1 MLKAYLNQVV
11 EGRNLSQAEAGAA
24 MDVILNGKATEA
36 QIGAFLTAL
45 KLKGEVIEEIAGFAQ
60 TLIAQAEQVKHTKP
74 VICNCGTGG
83 DTKNTFN
90 ISTAVAFVLAGAGV
104 TVAKHG
110 NRSVSSSCGS
120 ADVLAALGV
129 NVDLPATRV
138 SEEIEAL
145 GIGFLFAPALN
156 KAMRFVAKPRKEL
169 GFRTVFNLLGP
180 IINPAHLEYQLVGV
194 YDPALT
200 EKVAAVL
207 QAVGVRQAMV
217 ISSDDGMDEIST
229 HAKTKVSELRDG
241 KIRSYEIDPVQ
252 YGFAKGSMQDYQ
264 GGNPEESAKLLS
276 AVLQGEKGAKRD
288 IVLLNAAAGL
298 YIADVVPTIEA
309 GLELAAA
316 TIDCGAAQ
324 EKLTAL
330 VEFSN
335 EGLAEAL

>member
-11 EGRNLSQAEAGAA
+11 EGRNLSQKEAGAA

-45 KLKGEVIEEIAGFAQ
+45 KIKGEVIEEIAGFAQ
-60 TLIAQAEQVKHTKP
+60 TLISQAEKVKHTKP

-120 ADVLAALGV
+120 ADVLTALGV
-129 NVDLPATRV
+129 NVDLPAARV

-180 IINPAHLEYQLVGV
+180 IINPAHLDYQLVGV
-194 YDPALT
+194 YDRALT

-207 QAVGVRQAMV
+207 QAVGVKQAMV

-229 HAKTKVSELRDG
+229 HAKTKVSELRNG
-241 KIRSYEIDPVQ
+241 KICSYEIDPAQ
-252 YGFAKGSMQDYQ
+252 YGFVQGTMQEYQ
-264 GGNPEESAKLLS
+264 GGDPEESAKLLA
-276 AVLQGEKGAKRD
+276 AVLAGEEGAKRD

-298 YIADVVPTIEA
+298 YIADAVPSIEA

-316 TIDCGAAQ
+316 TIDSGAAQ
-324 EKLTAL
+324 KKLTAL
-330 VEFSN
+330 IEFSN
-335 EGLAEAL
+335 ERLAEAL